1 MKCKLFGS
9 RLAAVLARRSIMKKD
24 FAKMCGVSSVAVSQ
38 WLSGQVP
45 RPPIMLLIAKHFGNE
60 TVAYLLGDFDRMPE
74 PTEEAA

>member
-45 RPPIMLLIAKHFGNE
+45 RPPIMLLIAQHFGHD
-60 TVAYLLGDFDRMPE
+60 TVSYMRGEYDRMPE
-74 PTEEAA
+74 PTEEA

>member
-1 MKCKLFGS
+1 
-9 RLAAVLARRSIMKKD
+9 
-24 FAKMCGVSSVAVSQ
+24 MCGVSSVAVSQ

>member
-1 MKCKLFGS
+1 MKSKAFGS

-45 RPPIMLLIAKHFGNE
+45 RPPIMLLIAKHFGDD
-60 TVAYLLGDFDRMPE
+60 TVSYMLGEYDRMPE
-74 PTEEAA
+74 PTEEGA